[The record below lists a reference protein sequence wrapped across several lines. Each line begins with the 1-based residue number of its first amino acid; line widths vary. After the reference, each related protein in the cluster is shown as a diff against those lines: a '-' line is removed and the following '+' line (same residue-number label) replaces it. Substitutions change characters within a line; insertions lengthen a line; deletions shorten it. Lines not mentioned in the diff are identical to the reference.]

1 MALTASDIS
10 SSLTAV
16 NTTTEP
22 ASVRDGSPAVKQAY
36 SEALDFESVLVNQL
50 CEQMMQNSG
59 LDSSSSSSS
68 DGSSGL
74 GGFAS
79 LLPSALSSSIMSAGG
94 LGLAA
99 QLLPSFESADAAGST
114 QDGSETEQS

>member
-59 LDSSSSSSS
+59 LDSSSSSS